1 MGTRNV
7 IKVIN
12 NLGETKVSQ
21 YGQWDGYPSGQGTK
35 VLFYATHFLKE
46 IETGLSNCRFIEG
59 DELNS
64 VFAPF
69 TNGEGMMTMEQSN
82 DMNRL
87 FPTLLR
93 DAGGDVLGYIAFSTA
108 NNPVLLSNEPQDDL
122 NDWCEGIYILD
133 FLNKK
138 FVSKYDDRVV
148 TFSLD
153 ALPDHTTYIES
164 WGSTDDS
171 GASFDPLG
179 NADYPHIQPLW
190 ASDSM
195 SDTDGEE
202 ADLQVVVETS
212 NLEVVQTSDL
222 KEKFKC
228 PTCDGYIPNNAHIGK
243 YAGAISRKD
252 NTTEICSACGT
263 LEAITEWVEHQNGQ

>member
-21 YGQWDGYPSGQGTK
+21 YGQWDGYPSGQGAK

-46 IETGLSNCRFIEG
+46 IESGLSNCRFIEG
-59 DELNS
+59 DELKS
-64 VFAPF
+64 VFASF
-69 TNGEGMMTMEQSN
+69 TNNEGMMTMEQSN
-82 DMNRL
+82 DMKQL

-93 DAGGDVLGYIAFSTA
+93 DACADVLGYVAFSTA
-108 NNPVLLSNEPQDDL
+108 NNPVLLRDEPQENVDG
-122 NDWCEGIYILD
+122 WCEGVYIID

-138 FVSKYDDRVV
+138 FVSKYGDRVV

-164 WGSTDDS
+164 WGSMDDS
-171 GASFDPLG
+171 GASFDPMG
-179 NADYPHIQPLW
+179 NTDYPHIQPLW
-190 ASDSM
+190 ASDSV

-202 ADLQVVVETS
+202 ANFQVVVETS
-212 NLEVVQTSDL
+212 DS

-228 PTCDGYIPNNAHIGK
+228 PTCDGYIPNNLHIGK
-243 YAGAISRKD
+243 YTGAISRKD
-252 NTTEICSACGT
+252 NKTEICSACGT
-263 LEAITEWVEHQNGQ
+263 LEAVNDWVEHQNGQ